1 MKEAPLC
8 NLCGKNHPVDL
19 HSVEETRKKKVADV
33 VQEFTLLQKQNP
45 NLTLELFMSD
55 YLLTAM
61 QDGYQEVIQPQK
73 LSDRDAELFT
83 MGQISGVLKVYY
95 DVRKILEGK

>member
-1 MKEAPLC
+1 
-8 NLCGKNHPVDL
+8 
-19 HSVEETRKKKVADV
+19 
-33 VQEFTLLQKQNP
+33 LQKQNP